1 MTEHVQYNSPVTGQE
16 LARRCNKLLAE
27 KRQRL
32 VLDDAAKRY
41 VLVDFSKVKPV
52 DISDFA
58 DKLGCMGMETLAG
71 DVA

>member
-1 MTEHVQYNSPVTGQE
+1 MTEHVQFNSPVTGQE

-41 VLVDFSKVKPV
+41 VLVDFGKAKGV
-52 DISDFA
+52 DIADFA
-58 DKLGCMGMETLAG
+58 DKLGCKGMETLAG
-71 DVA
+71 EIT